1 MKQLRFNHSFINLI
15 ALYARICIQWKLLS
29 SWEWWWSIYCSIN
42 HFTVLF
48 CRRFSL
54 FLSLSI
60 SISPYSLLVPDLLPC
75 KDVWDFF
82 LLFFSTYGHIINE
95 IKDVFKLV
103 WYHFEMRF
111 MATNILLNESLWL
124 LLFLTLCFLFG
135 FILGKISICRI
146 GKWKGD
152 AIWLTHIPNRLCMC
166 VLHECCTTMIIAYQ
180 WAEWLNVYA
189 QMRWQSILAFD
200 KRAQNSENCLYV
212 LFFFWFMSKC

>member
-103 WYHFEMRF
+103 WYHFKMRF

-124 LLFLTLCFLFG
+124 LLF
-135 FILGKISICRI
+135 
-146 GKWKGD
+146 W
-152 AIWLTHIPNRLCMC
+152 HC
-166 VLHECCTTMIIAYQ
+166 VFC
-180 WAEWLNVYA
+180 
-189 QMRWQSILAFD
+189 S
-200 KRAQNSENCLYV
+200 V
-212 LFFFWFMSKC
+212 LFWVKFRFVESASERETPFDWPIFRTDCVCVFYMSVVLRW